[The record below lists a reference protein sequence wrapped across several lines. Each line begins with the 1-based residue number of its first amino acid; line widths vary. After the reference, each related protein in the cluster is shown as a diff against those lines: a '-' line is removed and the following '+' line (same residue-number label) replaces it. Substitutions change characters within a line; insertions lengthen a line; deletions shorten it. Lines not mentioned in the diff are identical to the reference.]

1 MFLEGIR
8 QLCKIRLMNIN
19 LYLEEIEVIDC
30 TEQDIQE
37 FLNILYKCWSINS
50 SSKWTLDNPAN
61 GQCGVTSLI
70 VNDFFGGDI
79 LKTKAPEGWHYYNRI
94 GNKSFDFTQSQFLQ
108 KPIYL
113 DILSNREE
121 AFSDTNIEQYN
132 YLKNR
137 INQYIK
143 EHC

>member
-1 MFLEGIR
+1 MTT
-8 QLCKIRLMNIN
+8 N
-19 LYLEEIEVIDC
+19 LYLEEIKVIKC
-30 TEQDIQE
+30 TEQRMQE
-37 FLNILYKCWSINS
+37 FLNILYRCWSINS

-61 GQCGVTSLI
+61 GQCGVTSLV

-79 LKTKAPEGWHYYNRI
+79 LKTKMPEGWHFYNKI
-94 GNKSFDFTQSQFLQ
+94 GNKSFDFTQSQFFQ

-137 INQYIK
+137 IIQYVK
-143 EHC
+143 EYC

>member
-1 MFLEGIR
+1 
-8 QLCKIRLMNIN
+8 MNIN
-19 LYLEEIEVIDC
+19 LYLEGINVIDC
-30 TEQDIQE
+30 TEQGIQE
-37 FLNILYKCWSINS
+37 FLNILYKCWSVNS
-50 SSKWTLDNPAN
+50 STKWTLDNPSK
-61 GQCGVTSLI
+61 GQCGVTSLV

-79 LKTKAPEGWHYYNRI
+79 LKTKIPEGWHYYNRI
-94 GNKSFDFTQSQFLQ
+94 SNKYFDFTQSQFLQ

-137 INQYIK
+137 VNQYAK

>member
-1 MFLEGIR
+1 M
-8 QLCKIRLMNIN
+8 
-19 LYLEEIEVIDC
+19 IDC
-30 TEQDIQE
+30 TEQGIQE

-50 SSKWTLDNPAN
+50 SSKWTLDNPSN
-61 GQCGVTSLI
+61 GQCGVTSLV

-79 LKTKAPEGWHYYNRI
+79 LKTKTPKGWHYYNRI
-94 GNKSFDFTQSQFLQ
+94 GNKCFDFTQSQFLW

-121 AFSDTNIEQYN
+121 AFTDTNIEQYN
-132 YLKNR
+132 YLNNR
-137 INQYIK
+137 INQYVK